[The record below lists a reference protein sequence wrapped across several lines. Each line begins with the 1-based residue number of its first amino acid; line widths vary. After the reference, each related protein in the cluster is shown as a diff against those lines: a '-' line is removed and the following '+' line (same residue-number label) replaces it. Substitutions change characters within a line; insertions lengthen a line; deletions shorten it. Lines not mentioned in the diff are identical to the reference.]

1 MNAKSFYAN
10 SIEQVNQTLSEFKS
24 TNFHPTLA
32 IVFSSIKF
40 DLKALSSVFDE
51 HQIDLLAC
59 SSSGEICDRQVVE
72 EKITVMVMDMNRDYY
87 RLCTK
92 ETGEMT
98 TYQIAHEIGVHTKDT
113 FDDPALIL
121 FSGGFKVDAQQII
134 LGVKDGIQKQ
144 IPIYGGLS
152 SDDLR
157 MQETIVFSNHWQSNN
172 GIVSLIIDTQKIEV
186 KGMATSGWEAIGTVN
201 TVTKAE
207 GNLLYEIND
216 QPALEFFIKY
226 FGFYG
231 RDQDAESATLE
242 TLSGQ
247 YPLQVMRPGGYSVL
261 RSPLIADEENGSL
274 ILAGGVKRGDQ
285 FQFSIAPSFEVMEET
300 VNLFGKFHET
310 QPDVDAI
317 ILVSCKARHTAF
329 GPMIES
335 EIEGIYDYWH
345 SPLIGFFSYG
355 EIGNVEQGD
364 CEFHNATVTFIGL
377 KEV

>member
-1 MNAKSFYAN
+1 MNTKSFYAN
-10 SIEQVNQTLSEFKS
+10 SIEQVDEILSEFKS
-24 TNFHPTLA
+24 SNFHPTLA

-40 DLKALSSVFDE
+40 DFKALSSVFDE

-59 SSSGEICDRQVVE
+59 SSSGEICDREVVE
-72 EKITVMVMDMNRDYY
+72 EKISVMVMDMNRGYY

-98 TYQIAHEIGVHTKDT
+98 TYQIAHEIGVHTKEA

-121 FSGGFKVDAQQII
+121 FSGGFRVDAQQII
-134 LGVKDGIQKQ
+134 LGVKDGVQKQ

-157 MQETIVFSNHWQSNN
+157 MQETIVFSNQWQSNN

-186 KGMATSGWEAIGTVN
+186 AGMATSGWESIGTVN
-201 TVTKAE
+201 TITKAE

-216 QPALEFFIKY
+216 QPALDFFIKY

-231 RDQDAESATLE
+231 REQDPKSVTLE

-261 RSPLIADEENGSL
+261 RSPLIADEKNGSL

-300 VNLFGKFHET
+300 VNLFGQFYKTHSEM
-310 QPDVDAI
+310 DAI

-335 EIEGIYDYWH
+335 EVEGIYDYWNK
-345 SPLIGFFSYG
+345 PLIGFFSYG
-355 EIGNVEQGD
+355 EIGNVEKGD